1 MVLGDHHFMQ
11 GMSRLPSYFTLA
23 PFEEVARTARMVGA
37 RSKGTF
43 PDHMFTDLSL
53 GNTSIHTGS
62 NLKVYGL
69 HFVCLVQSPFH
80 LVRMEQIIHDI
91 ASISLN
97 FVGQYAP

>member
-1 MVLGDHHFMQ
+1 MLHCQVSSSAKDKGAVVVLGDDHFMQ

-53 GNTSIHTGS
+53 GNTSIHTG
-62 NLKVYGL
+62 
-69 HFVCLVQSPFH
+69 
-80 LVRMEQIIHDI
+80 
-91 ASISLN
+91 
-97 FVGQYAP
+97 

>member
-43 PDHMFTDLSL
+43 PDHTDLSL

-69 HFVCLVQSPFH
+69 HFVCLVQSPIPYNCHFFYTDTIF
-80 LVRMEQIIHDI
+80 VRIKFTPKNADF
-91 ASISLN
+91 SR
-97 FVGQYAP
+97 

>member
-1 MVLGDHHFMQ
+1 MVLGDDHFMQ

-69 HFVCLVQSPFH
+69 HFVCLVQSPIPYNCHFFYTDKIFG
-80 LVRMEQIIHDI
+80 E
-91 ASISLN
+91 
-97 FVGQYAP
+97 